1 MALSDIGRDND
12 GDSLPD
18 GVERRLR
25 ADPTRRSSSTS
36 SSSTPGQG
44 SCDDGNVE
52 PALLSRHSASTF
64 LTECPQVERHSKQ
77 ICGIICFEMSS
88 TDSRQGVEKAIVSR
102 IYGHGRGW
110 VFTPRDFLD
119 LGSRPAV
126 SSALKRQTD
135 SGRIRQLARGLYD
148 YPRQHPQL
156 GLLAPDT
163 DAIAKALS
171 GRDATKLQP
180 SGAYAANLLGL
191 SEQVPMKVVFLTDGP
206 SRRVRVGRQ
215 EIILRRTTP
224 RNMATAGRIAGLVTE
239 ALRELGPEHVTESVI
254 RTLQARL
261 DEKAKQDLV
270 RDLRFAPAWIASILR
285 KIAAVAEGAS

>member
-1 MALSDIGRDND
+1 M
-12 GDSLPD
+12 
-18 GVERRLR
+18 
-25 ADPTRRSSSTS
+25 RS
-36 SSSTPGQG
+36 
-44 SCDDGNVE
+44 V
-52 PALLSRHSASTF
+52 
-64 LTECPQVERHSKQ
+64 
-77 ICGIICFEMSS
+77 
-88 TDSRQGVEKAIVSR
+88 DSRQRIERAIVSR

-148 YPRQHPQL
+148 YPRDHPQL

-163 DAIAKALS
+163 AAIARALS
-171 GRDATKLQP
+171 GRDAARLQP

-215 EIILRRTTP
+215 EIVLRRTTP
-224 RNMATAGRIAGLVTE
+224 RNMATAGRISGLVTE
-239 ALRELGPEHVTESVI
+239 ALRELGPQHATESVI

-261 DEKAKQDLV
+261 DEKAKRVLL
-270 RDLRFAPAWIASILR
+270 RDVRFAPAWIASILR
-285 KIAAVAEGAS
+285 EIAADTEDGS